1 VLMNVVDIIIAIGLA
16 FGFFKGFSKG
26 FIVEIA
32 SLFALFLGLFGALKF
47 SPLVVVLIEGYF
59 DWNPDA
65 IQASTYFLVFI
76 IIVFGISLL
85 AKALTKVISLA
96 ALGLFN
102 RFLGALF
109 GVIKWGVFLCVAFFF
124 IGKLNNWITVVDPKY
139 FEGSLLYEPILKLG
153 EFLFNWGSGM
163 SDEIPEK
170 FI

>member
-1 VLMNVVDIIIAIGLA
+1 MNVVDIIIAIGLA
-16 FGFFKGFSKG
+16 FGFFRGFSKG

-59 DWNPDA
+59 DWNPAA
-65 IQASTYFLVFI
+65 IRASAYFLVFI

-109 GVIKWGVFLCVAFFF
+109 GVIKWGILLCGAFFF

-139 FEGSLLYEPILKLG
+139 FEDSLLYEPILKLG

>member
-1 VLMNVVDIIIAIGLA
+1 VFMNVVDVIIAIGLA

-32 SLFALFLGLFGALKF
+32 SLLALFLGLFGALKF
-47 SPLVVVLIEGYF
+47 SPLVVHLIEGHF
-59 DWNPDA
+59 DWNPA
-65 IQASTYFLVFI
+65 GIQASAYFLVFI

-109 GVIKWGVFLCVAFFF
+109 GVIKWGIFLYVAFFF
-124 IGKLNNWITVVDPKY
+124 IGKLNNWITLVDPKY

>member
-1 VLMNVVDIIIAIGLA
+1 MNVVDIIIAIGMA

-32 SLFALFLGLFGALKF
+32 SLLALFLGLFGALKF
-47 SPLVVVLIEGYF
+47 SPLVVNFIEGYF
-59 DWNPDA
+59 DWNPAA
-65 IQASTYFLVFI
+65 IRASAYFLVFI

-85 AKALTKVISLA
+85 AKALTRVISLA

-109 GVIKWGVFLCVAFFF
+109 GVIKWGIFLCGAFFF
-124 IGKLNNWITVVDPKY
+124 IGKLNNWITLVDPKY

-153 EFLFNWGSGM
+153 EFLFNWGSRM

>member
-1 VLMNVVDIIIAIGLA
+1 MNVVDIIIAIGMA

-32 SLFALFLGLFGALKF
+32 SLLALFLGLFGALKF
-47 SPLVVVLIEGYF
+47 SPLVVNLIEGYF
-59 DWNPDA
+59 DWNPAA
-65 IQASTYFLVFI
+65 IRASAYFLVFI

-85 AKALTKVISLA
+85 AKALTRVISLA

-109 GVIKWGVFLCVAFFF
+109 GVIKWGIFLCGAFFF
-124 IGKLNNWITVVDPKY
+124 IGKLNNWITLVDPKY

-153 EFLFNWGSGM
+153 EFLFNCGSRM

>member
-1 VLMNVVDIIIAIGLA
+1 MNMIDIIIAVGMA

-32 SLFALFLGLFGALKF
+32 SLLALFLGLFGALKF
-47 SPLVVVLIEGYF
+47 SPLVVNLIEGYF
-59 DWNPDA
+59 DLNPVA
-65 IQASTYFLVFI
+65 IQASAYFLVFI

-109 GVIKWGVFLCVAFFF
+109 GVIKWGILLCGAFFF
-124 IGKLNNWITVVDPKY
+124 IGKLNNWITLVDPKY

-163 SDEIPEK
+163 SDEIP
-170 FI
+170 

>member
-1 VLMNVVDIIIAIGLA
+1 MNVVDIIIAIGMA

-32 SLFALFLGLFGALKF
+32 SLLALFLGLFGALKF
-47 SPLVVVLIEGYF
+47 SPLVVNLIEGYF
-59 DWNPDA
+59 DWNPAA
-65 IQASTYFLVFI
+65 IRASAYFLVFI

-109 GVIKWGVFLCVAFFF
+109 GVIKWGGFLCGAFFF
-124 IGKLNNWITVVDPKY
+124 VGKINNWITLVDPKY

-153 EFLFNWGSGM
+153 EFLFNWGSRM

>member
-1 VLMNVVDIIIAIGLA
+1 MLMNLVDIIIAIVLA

-65 IQASTYFLVFI
+65 IQASAYFLVFI
-76 IIVFGISLL
+76 VIVFGISLL

-139 FEGSLLYEPILKLG
+139 FEDSLLYEPILKLG
-153 EFLFNWGSGM
+153 EFLFNWGSRM

>member
-1 VLMNVVDIIIAIGLA
+1 MLMNVVDIIIAIGLA

-59 DWNPDA
+59 DWNPAA
-65 IQASTYFLVFI
+65 IRASAYFLVFI

-109 GVIKWGVFLCVAFFF
+109 GVIKWGVFLCVAFFL

-139 FEGSLLYEPILKLG
+139 FEDSLLYEPILKLG

-170 FI
+170 FN

>member
-1 VLMNVVDIIIAIGLA
+1 MNVVDIIIAIGLA

-59 DWNPDA
+59 DWNPAA
-65 IQASTYFLVFI
+65 IQASAYFLVFI

-109 GVIKWGVFLCVAFFF
+109 GVIKWGVFLCVAFFL

-139 FEGSLLYEPILKLG
+139 FEDSLLYEPILKLG
-153 EFLFNWGSGM
+153 EFLFNWGSRM

>member
-1 VLMNVVDIIIAIGLA
+1 MNVVDIIIAIGMA

-32 SLFALFLGLFGALKF
+32 SLLALFLGLFGALKF
-47 SPLVVVLIEGYF
+47 SPLVVNLIEGYF
-59 DWNPDA
+59 DWNPAA
-65 IQASTYFLVFI
+65 IRASAYFLVFI

-109 GVIKWGVFLCVAFFF
+109 GVIKLGIFLCGAFFF

-163 SDEIPEK
+163 SDELPEK